1 MKVLVTGGAGFIGSN
16 IVEVLVKHG
25 HDVTV
30 LDNLLTGFRKNLRSV
45 SKDIRFIKGDIRNA
59 RDVRK
64 AIAKNRVI
72 IHQAAIRSV
81 PKSVDD
87 PFLSHHVNA
96 SGTLLLLEEAKRAG
110 VGRFVYASSS
120 SVYGNATKFPQREG
134 DPLLPLS
141 PYGVSKLAG
150 ENYAYTYFTNFGLET
165 VALRYF
171 NVYGPRQNPES
182 KYSAVVPAFLDM
194 IRKGRS
200 PVVDGDGRQ
209 SRDFTF
215 VGDVVRANLA
225 AAFGPKLCAGHAFN
239 IGGGQEVSVLGVLKA
254 LAQATGKSVKPVF
267 GPARKGDARRTCTD
281 LSKARR
287 LLGWTPQVTFKDGIR
302 QTVEWFGSSR

>member
-16 IVEVLVKHG
+16 IVDALVKRG
-25 HDVTV
+25 EDVTV
-30 LDNLLTGFRKNLRSV
+30 LDNFLTGFRKNLQPLW
-45 SKDIRFIKGDIRNA
+45 KDIRVVKGDVRNP
-59 RDVRK
+59 RDVKK
-64 AIAKNRVI
+64 AVGKNRIV

-87 PFLSHHVNA
+87 PCLSHNVNA
-96 SGTLLLLEEAKRAG
+96 TGTLLLLEEARRAG
-110 VGRFVYASSS
+110 VQRFVYASSS
-120 SVYGNATKFPQREG
+120 SVYGDVAKFPQTEK
-134 DPLLPLS
+134 DALLPLS

-150 ENYAYTYFTNFGLET
+150 ENYCYTYYSNFGLET

-194 IRKGRS
+194 IRKGKS
-200 PVVDGDGRQ
+200 PVIDGDGRQ
-209 SRDFTF
+209 SRDFTY

-225 AAFGPKLCAGHAFN
+225 GAFGPKRCAGHAYN
-239 IGGGQEVSVLGVLKA
+239 IGGGNEVSVLGVLQE
-254 LAQATGKSVKPVF
+254 LVRATGKSVKPKF
-267 GPARKGDARRTCTD
+267 GPSRKGDARRTVGD

-287 LLGWTPQVTFKDGIR
+287 LLAWMASITFREGR
-302 QTVEWFGSSR
+302 QETVEWFDAAR